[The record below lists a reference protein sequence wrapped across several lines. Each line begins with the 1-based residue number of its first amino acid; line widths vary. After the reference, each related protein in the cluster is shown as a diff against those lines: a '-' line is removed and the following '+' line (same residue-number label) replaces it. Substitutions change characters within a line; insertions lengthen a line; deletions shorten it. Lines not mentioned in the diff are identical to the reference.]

1 MAGREPAA
9 RPGEESLMSTN
20 KKSKRPA
27 VIPPGRDH
35 LDELLDQA
43 LSQSFPASD
52 PVAIDFDSPADRMAN
67 RKRGK

>member
-1 MAGREPAA
+1 
-9 RPGEESLMSTN
+9 MSTN